1 MKILSLSEENVK
13 RLSAVEMALEEKGN
27 LVIIAGNNEQGK
39 SSLLDGIEM
48 ALHGGAS
55 IPAKP
60 VRRGQ
65 DKATVEMTLGEIG
78 LPELTVKRTMTS
90 TGGGALTVTNADG
103 AKLTSPQAILD
114 ALVGKLSFDPLAF
127 VKMKAQ
133 DRTETLQKLMQ
144 LDFKAH
150 DLEKSKLYDKRT
162 EVNRTLKSKQA
173 MLAAN
178 PKFLD
183 IPAEEQSSEAL
194 FEEQKQASLK
204 NAANAQLRSK
214 AESAADAVKRSQDII
229 TSMSES
235 IAELKAKVESMT
247 ASLAKEGTELSAR
260 KATLA
265 QFDDQLAKAQDVDL
279 SQFRVKLAQVEQTND
294 KVRKNKAREQIRVD
308 MVAAEKE
315 SDKLTKQIET
325 IEREKRDTIA
335 AAKFPLPGMT
345 LGDSGE
351 VLLDGL
357 PFEQAS
363 TKGQLMASLAM
374 GAALNPKLRV
384 LLVRSGNDLDDS
396 AMKVLAEWADAQNMQ
411 VWLERISTNGKVAVI
426 IEDGRAV
433 EEPAPEEN
441 EILGLDQV
449 P

>member
-1 MKILSLSEENVK
+1 
-13 RLSAVEMALEEKGN
+13 
-27 LVIIAGNNEQGK
+27 
-39 SSLLDGIEM
+39 
-48 ALHGGAS
+48 
-55 IPAKP
+55 
-60 VRRGQ
+60 
-65 DKATVEMTLGEIG
+65 
-78 LPELTVKRTMTS
+78 
-90 TGGGALTVTNADG
+90 
-103 AKLTSPQAILD
+103 
-114 ALVGKLSFDPLAF
+114 
-127 VKMKAQ
+127 
-133 DRTETLQKLMQ
+133 
-144 LDFKAH
+144 
-150 DLEKSKLYDKRT
+150 
-162 EVNRTLKSKQA
+162 
-173 MLAAN
+173 
-178 PKFLD
+178 
-183 IPAEEQSSEAL
+183 
-194 FEEQKQASLK
+194 
-204 NAANAQLRSK
+204 
-214 AESAADAVKRSQDII
+214 
-229 TSMSES
+229 
-235 IAELKAKVESMT
+235 MT